1 MALCKSVR
9 LVHPRAAIRGPIG
22 FVRGYATDNTSRRQ
36 VTIAN
41 DDGHI
46 QWSQLS
52 TKEKAARTTQ
62 QTFNFGVVVLG
73 AVMTVGTSFT
83 LPHS

>member
-1 MALCKSVR
+1 MALCKSAR
-9 LVHPRAAIRGPIG
+9 LIYPTQLRAVSLGCS
-22 FVRGYATDNTSRRQ
+22 RGYASQAEVSRRQ

-41 DDGHI
+41 DDGKV

-62 QTFNFGVVVLG
+62 QTVNFGVVIVG
-73 AVMTVGTSFT
+73 AVMTVGIIGSKA
-83 LPHS
+83 